1 MSFISYTSHFNI
13 FQKVRTVCHYSL
25 IIYTQTNNLQD
36 RVKFLGTLNELSYE
50 VFRLYKISM
59 QPITPPPIGGRR
71 LCSCRSP
78 KMNMNSRMQIEQFNL

>member
-1 MSFISYTSHFNI
+1 MQGNKEWENVLQSYTSHFNI
-13 FQKVRTVCHYSL
+13 FQKIFKYLSAHSL
-25 IIYTQTNNLQD
+25 PLFSDYLQTNNLQD

-71 LCSCRSP
+71 LCSSRSP
-78 KMNMNSRMQIEQFNL
+78 K